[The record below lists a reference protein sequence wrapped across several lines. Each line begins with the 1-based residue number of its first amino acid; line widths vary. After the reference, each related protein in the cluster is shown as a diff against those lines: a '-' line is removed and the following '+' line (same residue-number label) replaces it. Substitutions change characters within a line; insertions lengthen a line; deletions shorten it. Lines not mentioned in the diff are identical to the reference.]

1 MKLFISWSGRV
12 SEQAAQALREWL
24 PNVIQSIE
32 PFHSSEDIRK
42 GQRWSAEI
50 GNQLEGTSFGILCV
64 TPSNAGSPWLNYEA
78 GALSKNIGDAK
89 VIPLVFGMRPGDL
102 PAGPLTQF
110 QGASTTEEDVL
121 KIVTSL
127 NEAGNQ
133 PLPDDRLKMIFE
145 KWWPDLDAEL
155 KKVVEQAESGEQVQ
169 AKTNPASDP
178 LIEVLELVRAQ
189 SRILANP
196 NELLPPSYVRDIL
209 LREGRLLQDPE
220 GKLAL
225 EALLDKVYELYN
237 MPHAPE
243 MTKIFAEMERVL
255 RYLHFRQS
263 RGSARSPELGSFGP
277 YRTTTSLPDQPPN
290 LEPSGLE
297 TR

>member
-12 SEQAAQALREWL
+12 SEQAAKALREWL

-32 PFHSSEDIRK
+32 PFYSTEDIRK

-50 GNQLEGTSFGILCV
+50 GNQLEGTPFGILCV

-110 QGASTTEEDVL
+110 QGASTTEEDIL

-127 NEAGNQ
+127 NEAGNP

-145 KWWPDLDAEL
+145 KWWPDLEEKL
-155 KKVVEQAESGEQVQ
+155 KEVVEQAESGEQLP
-169 AKTNPASDP
+169 AGTSPASEP
-178 LIEVLELVRAQ
+178 LIEILELVRAQ

-196 NELLPPSYVRDIL
+196 YELLPPSYVRDIM
-209 LREGRLLQDPE
+209 LRERRLPQNQEDKSALDFLL
-220 GKLAL
+220 GK
-225 EALLDKVYELYN
+225 YQELYN
-237 MPHAPE
+237 VPHAPQ
-243 MTKIFAEMERVL
+243 MTEPGHLMRDLSPNPPAPPLSPNPPAPPL
-255 RYLHFRQS
+255 R
-263 RGSARSPELGSFGP
+263 
-277 YRTTTSLPDQPPN
+277 PD
-290 LEPSGLE
+290 SS
-297 TR
+297 